1 MTFMVLT
8 DLFLKLYLCGKI
20 PQKVWDSTKY
30 FNDHYNYTLLN
41 DYLNPSIMK
50 TSRFFMMKCQV
61 ECIYMVLFHL
71 SSERGTFITFIGRSA
86 NKMKTFLF
94 DKCKI
99 EVKNENFNCKQLLTA
114 NCACILICY
123 IFCLNKCYHPID

>member
-1 MTFMVLT
+1 MEKSLKKYEIQQNILMT
-8 DLFLKLYLCGKI
+8 I
-20 PQKVWDSTKY
+20 I
-30 FNDHYNYTLLN
+30 NYTLLN

-99 EVKNENFNCKQLLTA
+99 EVKNEHFNCKQVLSKLCMHFDLLYF
-114 NCACILICY
+114 LSE
-123 IFCLNKCYHPID
+123 

>member
-1 MTFMVLT
+1 MT
-8 DLFLKLYLCGKI
+8 I
-20 PQKVWDSTKY
+20 I
-30 FNDHYNYTLLN
+30 NYTLLN

-99 EVKNENFNCKQLLTA
+99 EAKNEHFNCKQVLSKLCMHFDLLYF
-114 NCACILICY
+114 LSE
-123 IFCLNKCYHPID
+123 